1 MALIGSNVNDPNYVL
16 RFSVI
21 VFMGIMA
28 FGSVLSWRSQL
39 LFAADYQEMPVT
51 HEQLRVKKENNLKKQ
66 SLQKKILNNYQIEE

>member
-1 MALIGSNVNDPNYVL
+1 MALIGSSVNDPNYVL

-28 FGSVLSWRSQL
+28 FGSVLAWRSQL

-51 HEQLRVKKENNLKKQ
+51 QQLLRIKKENNIKKQ
-66 SLQKKILNNYQIEE
+66 SLQNKVLKNYQLED